1 MMKWERPVIRREII
15 CTQDQKSF
23 RNDIEISKEVEQ
35 ESCNKLTQPL
45 LKMFSGESVY
55 PDDTG
60 RNVAERKLGV
70 NKWNHTRISNKK

>member
-1 MMKWERPVIRREII
+1 MGKTCDKTRDHMHTGSE
-15 CTQDQKSF
+15 SF
-23 RNDIEISKEVEQ
+23 RNDIETSKEVEQ

-55 PDDTG
+55 PYDTG

-70 NKWNHTRISNKK
+70 NNWNHTRISNKK

>member
-1 MMKWERPVIRREII
+1 MVKWERPVIRLEII

-55 PDDTG
+55 PYDTG
-60 RNVAERKLGV
+60 RNVAER
-70 NKWNHTRISNKK
+70 N